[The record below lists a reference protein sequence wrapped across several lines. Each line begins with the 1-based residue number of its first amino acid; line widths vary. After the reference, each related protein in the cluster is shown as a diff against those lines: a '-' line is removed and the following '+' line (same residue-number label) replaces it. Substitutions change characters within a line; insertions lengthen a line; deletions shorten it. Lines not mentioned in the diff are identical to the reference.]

1 MGPTHQP
8 PTTMNPDPPPTTTAG
23 AGVDPVL
30 ANASVLA
37 EIHTTLLQAAA
48 RLFSI
53 GYKEESDSVLATTKV
68 LSTHIELISNE
79 HS

>member
-1 MGPTHQP
+1 
-8 PTTMNPDPPPTTTAG
+8 MNPDPAPPSTTR
-23 AGVDPVL
+23 AGVDPVVV
-30 ANASVLA
+30 NASVLA
-37 EIHTTLLQAAA
+37 EIHATLLQAAA

-79 HS
+79 QP

>member
-1 MGPTHQP
+1 M
-8 PTTMNPDPPPTTTAG
+8 
-23 AGVDPVL
+23 VV
-30 ANASVLA
+30 NASVLA
-37 EIHTTLLQAAA
+37 EIHATLLQAAA

-79 HS
+79 QP